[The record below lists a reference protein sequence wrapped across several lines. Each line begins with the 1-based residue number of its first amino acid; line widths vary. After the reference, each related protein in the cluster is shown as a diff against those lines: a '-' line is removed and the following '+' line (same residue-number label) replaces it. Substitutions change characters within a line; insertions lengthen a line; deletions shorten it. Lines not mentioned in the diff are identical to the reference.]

1 MSSIR
6 NQYYRYNPETDNFER
21 VFPTL
26 GHRLAVATRYIG
38 LSLLVGGLL
47 FVIAWYSIDSPG
59 ERELREQNAI
69 LKQQYELLNRRI
81 DNSLKVMDAL
91 QNRDDNFYRVLLQMQ
106 PVGDSQRN
114 AGLNSERRYRDLP
127 RMSDGGLVKLLT
139 QRVDF
144 LERQLYTQSL
154 SFDQIKE
161 VADSRSDEL
170 SHIPSIL
177 PIAKGTESV
186 SGGYGIRRDPV
197 SKRSEF
203 HPGIDF
209 AVKEGTPVV
218 ATAAGRISEARRH
231 SGMGNVVAIN
241 HGHDYESRYAH
252 LSEIIVAPGVVV
264 NRGDIIGYSGSS
276 GRSTAPHLHYEVR
289 IKGEPQ
295 NPVNFFFMQL
305 NPEEFSAFKKAADSA
320 ADVMD

>member
-26 GHRLAVATRYIG
+26 GRRLAAAGRYIG
-38 LSLLVGGLL
+38 LSLLFGVIL
-47 FVIAWYSIDSPG
+47 FVIAWYSFDSPG
-59 ERELREQNAI
+59 EKELREQNAV

-91 QNRDDNFYRVLLQMQ
+91 QNRDDNFYRVLLQME
-106 PVGDSQRN
+106 PMGESQRN

-154 SFDQIKE
+154 SFDRIKE
-161 VADSRSDEL
+161 VADSRSEEIE
-170 SHIPSIL
+170 HIPSIL
-177 PIAKGTESV
+177 PVTEGKESV
-186 SGGYGIRRDPV
+186 SGGYGMRRDPV

-209 AVKEGTPVV
+209 AVKEGTPVM
-218 ATAAGRISEARRH
+218 ATAAGRVTV
-231 SGMGNVVAIN
+231 SGRQSGKGYMVEID
-241 HGHDYESRYAH
+241 HGKEYTSRYAH
-252 LSEIIVAPGVVV
+252 LSDIKVSPGIMV
-264 NRGDIIGYSGSS
+264 NRGDIIGYTGSS

-295 NPVNFFFMQL
+295 NPVNFFFRHFT
-305 NPEEFSAFKKAADSA
+305 PEEFIVFKKTAESA